1 MDITPH
7 FFWEHSPQE
16 ILDIINSKNKV
27 LEFNRKNEYIRDY
40 YLANTIVGFLGPLLS
55 KDVKPPELWNCA
67 PGYIFEKE
75 KAQIEELRK
84 EQELALHKE
93 RMREFVMRFNEIRN
107 SKKL

>member
-27 LEFNRKNEYIRDY
+27 LEFNRKNDYIRDY

-67 PGYIFEKE
+67 PEYIFEKE
-75 KAQIEELRK
+75 KVQIEELRK

-93 RMREFVMRFNEIRN
+93 RMREFVTRFNEIRN